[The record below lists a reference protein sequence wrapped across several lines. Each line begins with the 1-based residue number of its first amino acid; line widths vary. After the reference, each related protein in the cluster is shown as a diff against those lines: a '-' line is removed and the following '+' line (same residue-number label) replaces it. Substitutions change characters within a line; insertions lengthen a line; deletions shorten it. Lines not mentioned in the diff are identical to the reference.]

1 MEFVIL
7 YLLVNIAAG
16 AAACFF
22 GKRLFYVLL
31 GVLVF
36 IGVFNVALGSTDASP
51 VSLAIGYDIDVLAAI
66 GAVLGVVAALLSKY
80 AYKAGVFIVGLV
92 SGAALGFIVTM
103 LLPRE
108 AADYLGVIMVVAGVL
123 LGLAAVRWADAAV
136 RIGTAWAGSSFL
148 VPTCSPPCSPS
159 ASSPRARC
167 PETRSRPSTPSR
179 PSWAGTSPRPMRPPS
194 SWAPSRSPS
203 WARSS
208 RRARSSEREGRP
220 PSPRRYRSEAAG
232 CERPPLGA
240 PAMPRGRT
248 SIRARRVGYR
258 MP

>member
-51 VSLAIGYDIDVLAAI
+51 VSLAIG
-66 GAVLGVVAALLSKY
+66 AVLGVVAALLSKY

-92 SGAALGFIVTM
+92 SGAALGLIVTM

-108 AADYLGVIMVVAGVL
+108 AADYLGVIMVVTGVL

-136 RIGTAWAGSSFL
+136 RFGTAWAGSSFL
-148 VPTCSPPCSPS
+148 VPNVLATVLAFGQLAACAVPGDALATFDSLTAFVGGDFAAAYATPILVGTIALTIVGSIVQ
-159 ASSPRARC
+159 
-167 PETRSRPSTPSR
+167 TRT
-179 PSWAGTSPRPMRPPS
+179 
-194 SWAPSRSPS
+194 
-203 WARSS
+203 
-208 RRARSSEREGRP
+208 E
-220 PSPRRYRSEAAG
+220 
-232 CERPPLGA
+232 
-240 PAMPRGRT
+240 
-248 SIRARRVGYR
+248 
-258 MP
+258 

>member
-51 VSLAIGYDIDVLAAI
+51 VSLAI

-148 VPTCSPPCSPS
+148 VPNVL
-159 ASSPRARC
+159 AGVLAFGELAARAV
-167 PETRSRPSTPSR
+167 PGDALATFDSLTAFVGGDFAAAYATPILVGTIALTVVGSIVQTRT
-179 PSWAGTSPRPMRPPS
+179 
-194 SWAPSRSPS
+194 
-203 WARSS
+203 
-208 RRARSSEREGRP
+208 E
-220 PSPRRYRSEAAG
+220 
-232 CERPPLGA
+232 
-240 PAMPRGRT
+240 
-248 SIRARRVGYR
+248 
-258 MP
+258 

>member
-51 VSLAIGYDIDVLAAI
+51 VSLAIG
-66 GAVLGVVAALLSKY
+66 AVLGVVAALLSKY

-108 AADYLGVIMVVAGVL
+108 AADHLGVIMVVAGVL

-148 VPTCSPPCSPS
+148 VPNVL
-159 ASSPRARC
+159 AAVLAFGELAARAV
-167 PETRSRPSTPSR
+167 PGDALATFDSLTAFVGGDFAAAYATPILVGTIVLTVVGSIVQTRT
-179 PSWAGTSPRPMRPPS
+179 
-194 SWAPSRSPS
+194 
-203 WARSS
+203 
-208 RRARSSEREGRP
+208 E
-220 PSPRRYRSEAAG
+220 
-232 CERPPLGA
+232 
-240 PAMPRGRT
+240 
-248 SIRARRVGYR
+248 
-258 MP
+258 

>member
-22 GKRLFYVLL
+22 GKKLFYVLL

-51 VSLAIGYDIDVLAAI
+51 VSLAIGAA
-66 GAVLGVVAALLSKY
+66 LGVVAALLSKC

-108 AADYLGVIMVVAGVL
+108 AADYLGVIMVVTGVL

-136 RIGTAWAGSSFL
+136 RFGTAWAGSSFL
-148 VPTCSPPCSPS
+148 VPNVLATVLAFGQLAACAVPGDALATFDSLTAFVGGDFAAAYATPILVGTIALTVVGSIVQ
-159 ASSPRARC
+159 
-167 PETRSRPSTPSR
+167 TRT
-179 PSWAGTSPRPMRPPS
+179 
-194 SWAPSRSPS
+194 
-203 WARSS
+203 
-208 RRARSSEREGRP
+208 E
-220 PSPRRYRSEAAG
+220 
-232 CERPPLGA
+232 
-240 PAMPRGRT
+240 
-248 SIRARRVGYR
+248 
-258 MP
+258 

>member
-22 GKRLFYVLL
+22 GKKLFYVLL

-51 VSLAIGYDIDVLAAI
+51 VSLAI

-103 LLPRE
+103 LLPQE
-108 AADYLGVIMVVAGVL
+108 TADYLGIIMVVAGVL
-123 LGLAAVRWADAAV
+123 LGLAAVHWADAAV
-136 RIGTAWAGSSFL
+136 RIGTAWAGASFL
-148 VPTCSPPCSPS
+148 VPNALAAVLAFGQLAACAVPGDALATFDSLTAFVGGDFAAAYATPILVGTIALTIVGSIVQ
-159 ASSPRARC
+159 
-167 PETRSRPSTPSR
+167 TRT
-179 PSWAGTSPRPMRPPS
+179 
-194 SWAPSRSPS
+194 
-203 WARSS
+203 
-208 RRARSSEREGRP
+208 E
-220 PSPRRYRSEAAG
+220 
-232 CERPPLGA
+232 
-240 PAMPRGRT
+240 
-248 SIRARRVGYR
+248 
-258 MP
+258 

>member
-22 GKRLFYVLL
+22 GKKLFYVLL

-51 VSLAIGYDIDVLAAI
+51 VSLAI

-108 AADYLGVIMVVAGVL
+108 AADYLGVIMVVTGVL

-136 RIGTAWAGSSFL
+136 RFGTAWAGSSFL
-148 VPTCSPPCSPS
+148 VPNVLATVLAFGQLAACAVPGDALATFDSLTAFVGGDFAAAYATPILVGTIALTVVGSIVQ
-159 ASSPRARC
+159 
-167 PETRSRPSTPSR
+167 TRT
-179 PSWAGTSPRPMRPPS
+179 
-194 SWAPSRSPS
+194 
-203 WARSS
+203 
-208 RRARSSEREGRP
+208 E
-220 PSPRRYRSEAAG
+220 
-232 CERPPLGA
+232 
-240 PAMPRGRT
+240 
-248 SIRARRVGYR
+248 
-258 MP
+258 

>member
-36 IGVFNVALGSTDASP
+36 LGVFNVALGSTDASP
-51 VSLAIGYDIDVLAAI
+51 ASLVI
-66 GAVLGVVAALLSKY
+66 GAVLGVVAALLSKF

-103 LLPRE
+103 LLPQE
-108 AADYLGVIMVVAGVL
+108 AADYLGVIMLVAGVL

-136 RIGTAWAGSSFL
+136 RLGTAWAGASFL
-148 VPTCSPPCSPS
+148 VPNVL
-159 ASSPRARC
+159 AAVLAFGQLAERAV
-167 PETRSRPSTPSR
+167 PGDALATFDSLTAFVGGDFAAAYATPILVGTIVLAIAGSVIQTRT
-179 PSWAGTSPRPMRPPS
+179 A
-194 SWAPSRSPS
+194 
-203 WARSS
+203 
-208 RRARSSEREGRP
+208 
-220 PSPRRYRSEAAG
+220 
-232 CERPPLGA
+232 
-240 PAMPRGRT
+240 
-248 SIRARRVGYR
+248 
-258 MP
+258 

>member
-51 VSLAIGYDIDVLAAI
+51 VSLAI

-148 VPTCSPPCSPS
+148 VPNVLATVL
-159 ASSPRARC
+159 AFGELAARAV
-167 PETRSRPSTPSR
+167 PGDALATFDSLTAFVGGDFAAAYATPILVGTIALTVVGSIVQTRT
-179 PSWAGTSPRPMRPPS
+179 
-194 SWAPSRSPS
+194 
-203 WARSS
+203 
-208 RRARSSEREGRP
+208 E
-220 PSPRRYRSEAAG
+220 
-232 CERPPLGA
+232 
-240 PAMPRGRT
+240 
-248 SIRARRVGYR
+248 
-258 MP
+258 

>member
-51 VSLAIGYDIDVLAAI
+51 VSLAIG
-66 GAVLGVVAALLSKY
+66 AVLGVVAALLSKY

-108 AADYLGVIMVVAGVL
+108 AADYLGVIMVVTGVL

-136 RIGTAWAGSSFL
+136 RFGTAWAGSSFL
-148 VPTCSPPCSPS
+148 VPNVLATVLAFGQLAACAVPGDALATFDSLTAFVGGDFAAAYATPILVDTIALTIVGSIVQ
-159 ASSPRARC
+159 
-167 PETRSRPSTPSR
+167 TRT
-179 PSWAGTSPRPMRPPS
+179 
-194 SWAPSRSPS
+194 
-203 WARSS
+203 
-208 RRARSSEREGRP
+208 E
-220 PSPRRYRSEAAG
+220 
-232 CERPPLGA
+232 
-240 PAMPRGRT
+240 
-248 SIRARRVGYR
+248 
-258 MP
+258 

>member
-51 VSLAIGYDIDVLAAI
+51 VSLAIG
-66 GAVLGVVAALLSKY
+66 AVLGVVAALLSKY

-108 AADYLGVIMVVAGVL
+108 AADYLGIIMVVAGVL

-148 VPTCSPPCSPS
+148 VPNVL
-159 ASSPRARC
+159 AAVLAFGELAARAV
-167 PETRSRPSTPSR
+167 PGDALATFDSLTAFVGGDFAAAYATPILVGTIALTVVGSIVQTRT
-179 PSWAGTSPRPMRPPS
+179 
-194 SWAPSRSPS
+194 
-203 WARSS
+203 
-208 RRARSSEREGRP
+208 E
-220 PSPRRYRSEAAG
+220 
-232 CERPPLGA
+232 
-240 PAMPRGRT
+240 
-248 SIRARRVGYR
+248 
-258 MP
+258 

>member
-36 IGVFNVALGSTDASP
+36 LGVFNVALGSTDASP
-51 VSLAIGYDIDVLAAI
+51 TSLVI
-66 GAVLGVVAALLSKY
+66 GAVLGVVAALLSKF

-92 SGAALGFIVTM
+92 SGVALGFIVTM

-108 AADYLGVIMVVAGVL
+108 AADYLGVIMLVAGVL

-136 RIGTAWAGSSFL
+136 RFGTAWAGASFL
-148 VPTCSPPCSPS
+148 VPNVLATVLAFGQLAACAVPGDALATFDSLTAFVGGDFAAAYATPILVGTIALTIVGSIVQ
-159 ASSPRARC
+159 
-167 PETRSRPSTPSR
+167 TRT
-179 PSWAGTSPRPMRPPS
+179 
-194 SWAPSRSPS
+194 
-203 WARSS
+203 
-208 RRARSSEREGRP
+208 E
-220 PSPRRYRSEAAG
+220 
-232 CERPPLGA
+232 
-240 PAMPRGRT
+240 
-248 SIRARRVGYR
+248 
-258 MP
+258 

>member
-22 GKRLFYVLL
+22 GKKLFYVLL

-51 VSLAIGYDIDVLAAI
+51 VSLAIGAA
-66 GAVLGVVAALLSKY
+66 LGVVAALLSKC
-80 AYKAGVFIVGLV
+80 AFIVGLV

-108 AADYLGVIMVVAGVL
+108 AADYLGVIMVVTGVL

-136 RIGTAWAGSSFL
+136 RFGTAWAGSSFL
-148 VPTCSPPCSPS
+148 VPNVLATVLAFGQLAACAVPGDALATFDSLTAFVGGDFAAAYATPILVGTIALTVVGSIVQ
-159 ASSPRARC
+159 
-167 PETRSRPSTPSR
+167 TRT
-179 PSWAGTSPRPMRPPS
+179 
-194 SWAPSRSPS
+194 
-203 WARSS
+203 
-208 RRARSSEREGRP
+208 E
-220 PSPRRYRSEAAG
+220 
-232 CERPPLGA
+232 
-240 PAMPRGRT
+240 
-248 SIRARRVGYR
+248 
-258 MP
+258 

>member
-51 VSLAIGYDIDVLAAI
+51 VSLAIG
-66 GAVLGVVAALLSKY
+66 AVLGVVAALLSKY

-103 LLPRE
+103 LLSRE

-148 VPTCSPPCSPS
+148 VPNVL
-159 ASSPRARC
+159 AAVLAFGELAARAV
-167 PETRSRPSTPSR
+167 PGDALATFDSLTAFVGGDFAAAYATPILVGTIALTVVGSIVQTRT
-179 PSWAGTSPRPMRPPS
+179 
-194 SWAPSRSPS
+194 
-203 WARSS
+203 
-208 RRARSSEREGRP
+208 E
-220 PSPRRYRSEAAG
+220 
-232 CERPPLGA
+232 
-240 PAMPRGRT
+240 
-248 SIRARRVGYR
+248 
-258 MP
+258 

>member
-51 VSLAIGYDIDVLAAI
+51 VSLAIG
-66 GAVLGVVAALLSKY
+66 AVLGVVAALLSKY

-103 LLPRE
+103 ILPRE

-148 VPTCSPPCSPS
+148 VPNVL
-159 ASSPRARC
+159 AAVLAFGELAARAV
-167 PETRSRPSTPSR
+167 PGDALATFDSLTAFVGGDFAAAYATPILVGTIALTVVGSIVQTRT
-179 PSWAGTSPRPMRPPS
+179 
-194 SWAPSRSPS
+194 
-203 WARSS
+203 
-208 RRARSSEREGRP
+208 E
-220 PSPRRYRSEAAG
+220 
-232 CERPPLGA
+232 
-240 PAMPRGRT
+240 
-248 SIRARRVGYR
+248 
-258 MP
+258 

>member
-51 VSLAIGYDIDVLAAI
+51 VSLAIG
-66 GAVLGVVAALLSKY
+66 AVLGVVAALLSKY

-103 LLPRE
+103 FLPRE

-148 VPTCSPPCSPS
+148 VPNVLATVL
-159 ASSPRARC
+159 AFGELAARAV
-167 PETRSRPSTPSR
+167 PGDALATFDSLTAFVGGDFAAAYATPILVGTIALTVVGSIVQTRT
-179 PSWAGTSPRPMRPPS
+179 
-194 SWAPSRSPS
+194 
-203 WARSS
+203 
-208 RRARSSEREGRP
+208 E
-220 PSPRRYRSEAAG
+220 
-232 CERPPLGA
+232 
-240 PAMPRGRT
+240 
-248 SIRARRVGYR
+248 
-258 MP
+258 

>member
-51 VSLAIGYDIDVLAAI
+51 VSLAI

-148 VPTCSPPCSPS
+148 VPNVL
-159 ASSPRARC
+159 AAVLAFGELAARAV
-167 PETRSRPSTPSR
+167 PGDALATFGSLTAFVGGDFAAAYATPILVGTIALTVVGSIVQTRT
-179 PSWAGTSPRPMRPPS
+179 
-194 SWAPSRSPS
+194 
-203 WARSS
+203 
-208 RRARSSEREGRP
+208 E
-220 PSPRRYRSEAAG
+220 
-232 CERPPLGA
+232 
-240 PAMPRGRT
+240 
-248 SIRARRVGYR
+248 
-258 MP
+258 

>member
-51 VSLAIGYDIDVLAAI
+51 VSLAI

-148 VPTCSPPCSPS
+148 VPNVL
-159 ASSPRARC
+159 AAVLAFGELAARAV
-167 PETRSRPSTPSR
+167 PGDALATFDSLTAFVGGDFAAAYATPILVGTIALTIVGSIVQTRT
-179 PSWAGTSPRPMRPPS
+179 
-194 SWAPSRSPS
+194 
-203 WARSS
+203 
-208 RRARSSEREGRP
+208 E
-220 PSPRRYRSEAAG
+220 
-232 CERPPLGA
+232 
-240 PAMPRGRT
+240 
-248 SIRARRVGYR
+248 
-258 MP
+258 

>member
-51 VSLAIGYDIDVLAAI
+51 VSLAIG
-66 GAVLGVVAALLSKY
+66 AVLGVVAALLSKY

-108 AADYLGVIMVVAGVL
+108 AADYPGVIMVVTGVL

-136 RIGTAWAGSSFL
+136 RFGTAWAGSSFL
-148 VPTCSPPCSPS
+148 VPNVLATVLAFGQLAACAVPGDALATFDSLTAFVGGDFAAAYATPILVGTIALTIVGSIVQ
-159 ASSPRARC
+159 
-167 PETRSRPSTPSR
+167 TRT
-179 PSWAGTSPRPMRPPS
+179 
-194 SWAPSRSPS
+194 
-203 WARSS
+203 
-208 RRARSSEREGRP
+208 E
-220 PSPRRYRSEAAG
+220 
-232 CERPPLGA
+232 
-240 PAMPRGRT
+240 
-248 SIRARRVGYR
+248 
-258 MP
+258 

>member
-22 GKRLFYVLL
+22 GKKLFYVLL

-51 VSLAIGYDIDVLAAI
+51 VSLAI

-108 AADYLGVIMVVAGVL
+108 AADYLGVIMVVTGVL

-136 RIGTAWAGSSFL
+136 RFGTAWAGSSFL
-148 VPTCSPPCSPS
+148 VPNVLATVL
-159 ASSPRARC
+159 AFGELAERAV
-167 PETRSRPSTPSR
+167 PGDALATFDSLTAFVGGDFAAAYATPILVGTIALTIVGSIVQTRT
-179 PSWAGTSPRPMRPPS
+179 
-194 SWAPSRSPS
+194 
-203 WARSS
+203 
-208 RRARSSEREGRP
+208 E
-220 PSPRRYRSEAAG
+220 
-232 CERPPLGA
+232 
-240 PAMPRGRT
+240 
-248 SIRARRVGYR
+248 
-258 MP
+258 

>member
-51 VSLAIGYDIDVLAAI
+51 VSLAIG
-66 GAVLGVVAALLSKY
+66 AVLGVVAALLSKY

-103 LLPRE
+103 LLPQE
-108 AADYLGVIMVVAGVL
+108 ATDYLGVIMVVTGVL

-136 RIGTAWAGSSFL
+136 RFGTAWAGSSFL
-148 VPTCSPPCSPS
+148 VPNVLATVLAFGQLAACAVPGDALATFDSLTAFVGGDFAAAYATPILVGTIALTVVGSIVQ
-159 ASSPRARC
+159 
-167 PETRSRPSTPSR
+167 TRT
-179 PSWAGTSPRPMRPPS
+179 
-194 SWAPSRSPS
+194 
-203 WARSS
+203 
-208 RRARSSEREGRP
+208 E
-220 PSPRRYRSEAAG
+220 
-232 CERPPLGA
+232 
-240 PAMPRGRT
+240 
-248 SIRARRVGYR
+248 
-258 MP
+258 

>member
-36 IGVFNVALGSTDASP
+36 IGIFNVALGSTDASP
-51 VSLAIGYDIDVLAAI
+51 VSLAI

-123 LGLAAVRWADAAV
+123 LGLAAVRWADTAV

-148 VPTCSPPCSPS
+148 VPNVLATVL
-159 ASSPRARC
+159 AFGELAARAV
-167 PETRSRPSTPSR
+167 PGDALATFDSLTAFVGGDFAAAYATPILVGTIALTVVGSIVQTRT
-179 PSWAGTSPRPMRPPS
+179 
-194 SWAPSRSPS
+194 
-203 WARSS
+203 
-208 RRARSSEREGRP
+208 E
-220 PSPRRYRSEAAG
+220 
-232 CERPPLGA
+232 
-240 PAMPRGRT
+240 
-248 SIRARRVGYR
+248 
-258 MP
+258 

>member
-36 IGVFNVALGSTDASP
+36 IGVFNVALRSTDASP
-51 VSLAIGYDIDVLAAI
+51 VSLAI

-148 VPTCSPPCSPS
+148 VPNVL
-159 ASSPRARC
+159 AAVLAFGELAARAV
-167 PETRSRPSTPSR
+167 PGDALATFDSLTAFVGGDFAAAYATPILVGTIALTVVGSIVQTRT
-179 PSWAGTSPRPMRPPS
+179 
-194 SWAPSRSPS
+194 
-203 WARSS
+203 
-208 RRARSSEREGRP
+208 E
-220 PSPRRYRSEAAG
+220 
-232 CERPPLGA
+232 
-240 PAMPRGRT
+240 
-248 SIRARRVGYR
+248 
-258 MP
+258 

>member
-22 GKRLFYVLL
+22 GKKLFYVLL

-51 VSLAIGYDIDVLAAI
+51 VSLAI

-103 LLPRE
+103 LLPQE
-108 AADYLGVIMVVAGVL
+108 AADYLGVIMLVAGVL

-136 RIGTAWAGSSFL
+136 RLGTAWAGSSFL
-148 VPTCSPPCSPS
+148 VPNVLATVLAFGQLVACAVPGDALATFDSLTTFVGGDFAAAYATPILVGTIALTIAGSIVQ
-159 ASSPRARC
+159 
-167 PETRSRPSTPSR
+167 TRT
-179 PSWAGTSPRPMRPPS
+179 
-194 SWAPSRSPS
+194 
-203 WARSS
+203 
-208 RRARSSEREGRP
+208 E
-220 PSPRRYRSEAAG
+220 
-232 CERPPLGA
+232 
-240 PAMPRGRT
+240 
-248 SIRARRVGYR
+248 
-258 MP
+258 

>member
-22 GKRLFYVLL
+22 GKKLFYVLL

-51 VSLAIGYDIDVLAAI
+51 VSLAIGAA
-66 GAVLGVVAALLSKY
+66 LGVVAALLSKC

-136 RIGTAWAGSSFL
+136 RFGTAWAGSSFL
-148 VPTCSPPCSPS
+148 VPNVLATVLAFGQLAACAVPGDALATFDSLTAFVGGDFAAAYATPILVGTIALTVVGSIVQ
-159 ASSPRARC
+159 
-167 PETRSRPSTPSR
+167 TRT
-179 PSWAGTSPRPMRPPS
+179 
-194 SWAPSRSPS
+194 
-203 WARSS
+203 
-208 RRARSSEREGRP
+208 E
-220 PSPRRYRSEAAG
+220 
-232 CERPPLGA
+232 
-240 PAMPRGRT
+240 
-248 SIRARRVGYR
+248 
-258 MP
+258 

>member
-51 VSLAIGYDIDVLAAI
+51 VSLAI

-148 VPTCSPPCSPS
+148 VPNVL
-159 ASSPRARC
+159 AAVLAFGELAARAA
-167 PETRSRPSTPSR
+167 PGDALATFDSLTAFVGGDFAAAYATPILVGTIALTVVGSIVQTRT
-179 PSWAGTSPRPMRPPS
+179 
-194 SWAPSRSPS
+194 
-203 WARSS
+203 
-208 RRARSSEREGRP
+208 E
-220 PSPRRYRSEAAG
+220 
-232 CERPPLGA
+232 
-240 PAMPRGRT
+240 
-248 SIRARRVGYR
+248 
-258 MP
+258 

>member
-51 VSLAIGYDIDVLAAI
+51 VSLAI

-148 VPTCSPPCSPS
+148 VPNVLAAVLSFGEL
-159 ASSPRARC
+159 AARAV
-167 PETRSRPSTPSR
+167 PGDALATFDSLTAFVGGDFAAAYATPILVGTIALTVVGSIVQTRT
-179 PSWAGTSPRPMRPPS
+179 
-194 SWAPSRSPS
+194 
-203 WARSS
+203 
-208 RRARSSEREGRP
+208 E
-220 PSPRRYRSEAAG
+220 
-232 CERPPLGA
+232 
-240 PAMPRGRT
+240 
-248 SIRARRVGYR
+248 
-258 MP
+258 

>member
-51 VSLAIGYDIDVLAAI
+51 VSLAIG
-66 GAVLGVVAALLSKY
+66 AVLGVVAALLSKY

-108 AADYLGVIMVVAGVL
+108 AADYLGVIMVVTGVL

-136 RIGTAWAGSSFL
+136 RFGTAWAGSSFL
-148 VPTCSPPCSPS
+148 VPNVLATVLAFGQLAACAVPGDALATFDSLTAFVGGDFAAAYATPILVGTIALTVVGSIVQ
-159 ASSPRARC
+159 
-167 PETRSRPSTPSR
+167 TRT
-179 PSWAGTSPRPMRPPS
+179 
-194 SWAPSRSPS
+194 
-203 WARSS
+203 
-208 RRARSSEREGRP
+208 E
-220 PSPRRYRSEAAG
+220 
-232 CERPPLGA
+232 
-240 PAMPRGRT
+240 
-248 SIRARRVGYR
+248 
-258 MP
+258 